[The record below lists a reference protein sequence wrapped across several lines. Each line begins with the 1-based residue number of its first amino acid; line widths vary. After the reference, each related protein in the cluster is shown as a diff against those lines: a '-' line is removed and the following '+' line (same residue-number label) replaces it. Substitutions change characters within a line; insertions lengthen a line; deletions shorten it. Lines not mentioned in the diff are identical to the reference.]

1 MTGNIAVA
9 SYGNKKV
16 KVLLYGAGF
25 KYLRTVVDFAPPHP
39 LQKILQWAGYLTGKV
54 NIASHEDCTANVM
67 HKCKVSL
74 QEFDLWGK
82 GNFNFHVIL
91 PKAKWQEIL
100 QWQVTVIKKVK
111 VLLYDAGYKNLRTVV
126 VFFFPPP
133 PPQKKK
139 KKKRKPRCVAFS
151 KGCILI
157 AVSKGSSKQAKSL
170 SKVSVYTTD
179 GKFAK
184 HISEHLVNPYSV
196 SVRSDVFVFLFP
208 L

>member
-1 MTGNIAVA
+1 M
-9 SYGNKKV
+9 
-16 KVLLYGAGF
+16 
-25 KYLRTVVDFAPPHP
+25 
-39 LQKILQWAGYLTGKV
+39 
-54 NIASHEDCTANVM
+54 
-67 HKCKVSL
+67 
-74 QEFDLWGK
+74 
-82 GNFNFHVIL
+82 
-91 PKAKWQEIL
+91 
-100 QWQVTVIKKVK
+100 VIKKVK

-126 VFFFPPP
+126 DFGGGGGGGGWFFLPPP
-133 PPQKKK
+133 PPKKKK

-157 AVSKGSSKQAKSL
+157 AVSKGSSKQAKIL